1 MANITQKR
9 TKITSRP
16 IGQRAAMPASAAFQV
31 ESITGGFLPPVLT
44 TAQITAIT
52 NPAEGLIVYDVTVHK
67 LKVRTAAAWEVIT
80 SA

>member
-9 TKITSRP
+9 TKVTSKAL
-16 IGQRAAMPASAAFQV
+16 GSRAAMPASAAFQV
-31 ESITGGFLPPVLT
+31 ESTTGGFLPPVLT
-44 TAQITAIT
+44 TAQITAIAT
-52 NPAEGLIVYDVTVHK
+52 PAEGLVVYDITAHK